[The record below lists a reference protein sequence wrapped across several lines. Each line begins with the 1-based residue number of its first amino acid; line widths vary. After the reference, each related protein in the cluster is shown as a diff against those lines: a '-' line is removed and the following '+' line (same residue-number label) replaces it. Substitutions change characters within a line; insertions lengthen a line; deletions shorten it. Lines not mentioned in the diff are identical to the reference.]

1 MAHGGLRPRQ
11 DVVAFPVPPSR
22 LPRKYTRLD
31 RRLYEYVLAHR
42 TSEDPVVADLR
53 AETALL
59 GKKAVMLTAP
69 EQVSLL
75 RLLARL
81 CRARAALEI
90 GTFTGMSA
98 LAIARGLAPG
108 GRLTCC
114 DVSEEWTSVARR
126 YWRRAGVDDRITL
139 RLGPA
144 LETLRAMPSRP
155 TFDFVFLD
163 ADKPAYPD
171 YWEEIV
177 PRLLPGG
184 LVVVDNVLRDGE
196 VVRPSVRN
204 RGARAIR
211 AFNDRVASDTRV
223 ESVMIAVAD
232 GITLARRP

>member
-1 MAHGGLRPRQ
+1 VPRSQ
-11 DVVAFPVPPSR
+11 PPH
-22 LPRKYTRLD
+22 KYTRLD
-31 RRLYEYVLAHR
+31 RKLYEYVLAHR
-42 TSEDPVVADLR
+42 TADDDVVTDLR
-53 AETALL
+53 AETTRL
-59 GKKAVMLTAP
+59 GKIAGMLTAP
-69 EQVSLL
+69 EQVALL
-75 RLLARL
+75 RLLVALGRT
-81 CRARAALEI
+81 RKALEI

-108 GRLTCC
+108 GRLICC
-114 DVSEEWTSVARR
+114 DVSEEWTTVARR
-126 YWRRAGVDDRITL
+126 YWQRAGVAERIDL

-144 LETLRAMPSRP
+144 LDTLRAMPSRP
-155 TFDFVFLD
+155 TFDFAFLD

-204 RGARAIR
+204 RGVRAIR
-211 AFNDRVASDTRV
+211 AFNDRVASDRRV

-232 GITLARRP
+232 GITLARRL